1 MNPSSEREAL
11 RELVTSYGF
20 AFHAAIARPDA
31 HDTMRAKADHILET
45 ILQRYAALST
55 QPQQATADLRNWGAL
70 VFPAMDQAAKTLATV
85 ECADLHEQQM
95 MDELIEKLKSL
106 SIQYATIVRPLPP
119 VPGQEGGTGE

>member
-1 MNPSSEREAL
+1 MNPSSEREAFEAWDSAQYEIDAQVYAHK
-11 RELVTSYGF
+11 RNDRYVDRPVQGRWE
-20 AFHAAIARPDA
+20 AWQAR
-31 HDTMRAKADHILET
+31 
-45 ILQRYAALST
+45 AALST

-119 VPGQEGGTGE
+119 VPGQEGVA

>member
-45 ILQRYAALST
+45 ILQRYAALSA
-55 QPQQATADLRNWGAL
+55 QPQQAGWQMVPIEPSTEMLAAIETPREFKFEVASHDCNVGI
-70 VFPAMDQAAKTLATV
+70 PAEVAA
-85 ECADLHEQQM
+85 E
-95 MDELIEKLKSL
+95 I
-106 SIQYATIVRPLPP
+106 YAAMLNAAPLPP